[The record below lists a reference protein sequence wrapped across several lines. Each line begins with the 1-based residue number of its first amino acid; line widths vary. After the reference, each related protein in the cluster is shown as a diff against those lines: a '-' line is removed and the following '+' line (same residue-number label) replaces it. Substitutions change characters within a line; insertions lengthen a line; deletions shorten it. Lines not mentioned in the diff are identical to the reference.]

1 MVFTRKPTTTDTEWQ
16 CGRRPSRPVGSSADA
31 PSHPLCPLP
40 PLLVAPL
47 RNPTARGLQRSGER
61 DTEREFMGR
70 CLEPEGVHPSQDQ
83 SPCRGTSLCG
93 GRVVFPGLFC
103 TTMETG
109 AGWRSPRKSV
119 LSDSTR
125 SGNVGRSWPAS
136 ALAGEVKGWGGP
148 QMLVCTMP
156 DLSLALNGL
165 QSSAQTQSI
174 PVLPDK
180 GLFREKGFL
189 RAEV

>member
-40 PLLVAPL
+40 PP
-47 RNPTARGLQRSGER
+47 PGS
-61 DTEREFMGR
+61 
-70 CLEPEGVHPSQDQ
+70 PSQKSHGQ
-83 SPCRGTSLCG
+83 GVAALRGKGYRKRIHGKVSGTRGSASFPGPVSLQG
-93 GRVVFPGLFC
+93 DKSTWRRVVFPGLFC

-109 AGWRSPRKSV
+109 PGWRSPRKSV

-125 SGNVGRSWPAS
+125 PGNVGRSWPAS
-136 ALAGEVKGWGGP
+136 APAGEVGGVGGP

-156 DLSLALNGL
+156 DLSLALRGCT
-165 QSSAQTQSI
+165 AQHTRS
-174 PVLPDK
+174 PF
-180 GLFREKGFL
+180 LFSQTRVFLEKKAF
-189 RAEV
+189 